1 VVDPIAEGFDVAFQ
15 IFPPIN
21 DSLIEKRLFVLRRV
35 FCATPAYVEEYGLP
49 QQPADLLQHSLAL
62 YSGYPTRKRWAFS
75 QGGEVRAELDLPEQV
90 RSNSVHLLRDYAL
103 TSAGIACLPTLVVSD
118 DLIAGRLVPVLAE
131 YDLAPLHFSAVYPA
145 TQRQAVKVCA
155 LIDCLANHHAGE
167 LTWDVPLLARGWVR

>member
-1 VVDPIAEGFDVAFQ
+1 M
-15 IFPPIN
+15 
-21 DSLIEKRLFVLRRV
+21 
-35 FCATPAYVEEYGLP
+35 
-49 QQPADLLQHSLAL
+49 
-62 YSGYPTRKRWAFS
+62 
-75 QGGEVRAELDLPEQV
+75 RAELDLPEQV

-145 TQRQAVKVCA
+145 TQRKAVKVCA

-167 LTWDVPLLARGWVR
+167 LAWDVPLLERGWVR